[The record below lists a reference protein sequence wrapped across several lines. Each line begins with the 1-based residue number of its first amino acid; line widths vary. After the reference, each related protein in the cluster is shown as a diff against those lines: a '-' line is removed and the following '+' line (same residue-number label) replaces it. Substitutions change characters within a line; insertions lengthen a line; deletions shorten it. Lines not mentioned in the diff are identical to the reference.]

1 MVGLLVMMKLIYFL
15 NIYGIID
22 INISIVTKEDN
33 KVIALSDVKQMVYDT
48 FEIIK
53 KEVAEKEIKKWFDN
67 RLD

>member
-1 MVGLLVMMKLIYFL
+1 
-15 NIYGIID
+15 
-22 INISIVTKEDN
+22 VTKEDN